1 MATSHKA
8 VQIDGDLSQ
17 IIDLGAADQ
26 ATLMAHIV
34 DEKLTPEDLVRQSVE
49 AGNKFKTSERL
60 LAAYL
65 NSAIEPEE
73 TKNGKMFWFDVAYR
87 ATGDLANRTEKN
99 KRLVFGWY
107 KDQDYS
113 NPSTPW
119 ARMRVIGEEL
129 ITGEKKIAERAQVR
143 DLHVR
148 YCEELSKLYKAG
160 NDPANDET
168 IMNHPRSGAIR
179 AALINVTKGLKEL
192 GVDLDTLTTQD

>member
-1 MATSHKA
+1 MATSHIA

-34 DEKLTPEDLVRQSVE
+34 GEKLTPEDLVRQSVE

-99 KRLVFGWY
+99 KKVIFTLY
-107 KDQDYS
+107 KEQDYS
-113 NPSTPW
+113 NPSTPC

-129 ITGEKKIAERAQVR
+129 ITGEKKKAERAQVR

-179 AALINVTKGLKEL
+179 AALINVTQGLKEL
-192 GVDLDTLTTQD
+192 GVDLDTLTNQD